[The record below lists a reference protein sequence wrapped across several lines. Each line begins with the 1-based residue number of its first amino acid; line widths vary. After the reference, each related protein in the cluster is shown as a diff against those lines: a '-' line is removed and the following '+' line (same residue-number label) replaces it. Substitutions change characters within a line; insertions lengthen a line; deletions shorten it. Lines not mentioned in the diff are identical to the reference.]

1 MTINERKSKRNQNK
15 DLKKIKPK
23 TRKSEK
29 QINKNQTNKKENRRK
44 QRGLR

>member
-15 DLKKIKPK
+15 DPEKIKPK

-29 QINKNQTNKKENRRK
+29 QINEN
-44 QRGLR
+44 